1 MKMSAKR
8 IGILSILSLALALAG
23 LSGVSAQAPATVDY
37 DDDNDGLI
45 DVTTLARLNA
55 MRYDLDG
62 NGAAS
67 QTDGA
72 NYAAAFPNSAANMGC
87 PSTGCTGYELRNDL
101 TFDLN
106 GDDVVD
112 AADPYPNWT
121 PIGDDSSPFSATFEG
136 NGFAISHLKING
148 DAREV
153 GLFGRLRGATIRNLG
168 LLEVDVV
175 STAIHS
181 NSAAG
186 ALAGAMTERFSN
198 VYATGKVSG
207 SAQNMGGLVGLSNAN
222 AALITSS
229 WTNVAV
235 SSTGDGARV
244 GGLVGTANAVDIFA
258 ACALGEVSASGAAA
272 KVGGLVGSS
281 KGASVSVKAACAR
294 GDVSATGARALAGG
308 FLGRN
313 ASTALS
319 VTASYSTGKPTG
331 ATAGAFIGS
340 GGGTISDSY
349 WDSTTSAIADDAD
362 ENSPEGKTTAELQ
375 TPTAASGIFANWDD
389 LDLTDDST
397 ANAGDD
403 PWDFGTSS
411 QYPAIS
417 FGSVTASAQR
427 DTDYDGDDD
436 GFIDITSLAQLNA
449 IRYDLD
455 GNGVVSQTDNASYAA
470 AFPSAASGMG
480 CPSAGCS
487 GYELKNDLTFDT
499 DGDGDVD
506 ASDSYPNW
514 TPIGASDTAAFA
526 ATFNGNGRSISKMK
540 ITSAAARVGLFG
552 SVSGTVKGVR
562 LLEVDL
568 TSTGTTVSAGALAG
582 KNAGTVSASSA
593 VGTVSSTGTGA
604 ANVGGLIGH
613 NSGKIFASWARVSVS
628 AAGMGGNV
636 GGLVGKIESVVTA
649 GYARGPSTGSG
660 ANANV
665 GGLIGA
671 AAAGSDV
678 SSSYSTGKPTASATD
693 ENGAPNANVG
703 GLIGSAN
710 GTVTASYWDATT
722 SGVADDADT
731 NSPEGKTDSE
741 LQTPT
746 AATGIYADWDDL
758 DLTNDSTA
766 NAVDDPWT
774 FGTGVQYPVLIWG
787 GLKASDQYD
796 DYDADDDGLI
806 DISSL
811 AQLNAIRYDLDGNG
825 AASQSEKAKYA
836 AAFPSAGAGMGCPST
851 GCNGYE
857 LQADLT
863 FDTDGDGNVD
873 SLDSYPNWTPIG
885 ASDSVAFASTF
896 DGNGRSISKMTITSA
911 AARVGLFGSVSSAGI
926 VKGVRLL
933 DADLTATGTTVSA
946 GALAGKSAGTV
957 SASSAAGT
965 VSSTGTGA
973 ANAGGLIGESAG
985 NIYASW
991 ARVSVSA
998 AGADSNVGGLAGKV
1012 ESAAMIASYARGPAS
1027 ASGASAAVG
1036 GLIGETAGMANKV
1049 SASYSAGKATASG
1062 TSASVGGLIGSA
1074 TSTTF
1079 TASYWD
1085 VDTSCIADDSDANS
1099 PEGKTTAELQ
1109 SPTSATG
1116 IYAVW
1121 NALDLTD
1128 DSTANAVDAP
1138 WTFGTSS
1145 QYPVLIWG
1153 GLMAS
1158 DQYDDYDADDDGL
1171 IEITNLRQLNAV
1183 RYDLDGG
1190 GSTSHEDSANY
1201 AAAFVNAVSGM
1212 GCPSTGCKGYEL
1224 ANDLTFDTDGDGD
1237 VDAND
1242 SYPNWTP
1249 IGGSDNAL
1257 FAATFDGNGNTISK
1271 MKINTAATRV
1281 GLFGA
1286 VSGIVKGVGL
1296 LDVDVNATHSSNG
1309 RVGGLTGANSGTIT
1323 ASYVTGRVSAA
1334 TNTVGGFAGGNY
1346 GWIAACWADVTVSS
1360 SSSRGR
1366 TGGFIGVSAGTTIAS
1381 YSRGDVSALTN
1392 RAGGFAG
1399 VAGRNVGSNITASYS
1414 TGKVSNERG
1423 EAGGLV
1429 PFIWSRPGVD
1439 LNFVVNYSYWD
1450 TDASGIP
1457 DDTRHSIRGQG
1468 EATAEL
1474 QALTVP
1480 YAIFVDWDDLDL
1492 TNDSVSNPVDDP
1504 WNFGTNKQYP
1514 VLVWGGLRAEDQ
1526 RDDHDLD
1533 GDGLIEITNPRHLDA
1548 MRYDLNGDGSAD
1560 SDAVY
1565 HLYAAAF
1572 PRAASGMGCPTGGCA
1587 GYELA
1592 ANLTFDTNG
1601 DGSVNASDAFPNWT
1615 PIGNAANGFASTF
1628 DGNGKTISKMKING
1642 AAADVGLFGG
1652 ISSTGKV
1659 KGVGLLEVSITA
1671 TKGARAGALAGENAG
1686 TITSSYAK
1694 GALSATSTKG
1704 TNSAGGLVG
1713 SNVGMIGAS
1722 WAGVTVSSAGYQD
1735 SAGGLAGAN
1744 YGKIFAAYATGGVT
1758 STGARS
1764 AAGGFI
1770 GGNVTSS
1777 ADIKSSY
1784 STGAASATGTSSTAA
1799 AFVGW
1804 GNGQIADSYWDSA
1817 TSGVSDDADATSP
1830 EGKTTSELQTPTSA
1844 AGIYANWDDMDVTND
1859 GTADD
1864 DPWDFGTSSQYPVL
1878 SFGDLK
1884 AESQRP

>member
-1 MKMSAKR
+1 MPAHPIPKTESVMKMSAKR
-8 IGILSILSLALALAG
+8 VGILSILSLALALAG

-62 NGAAS
+62 DGAAS

-72 NYAAAFPNSAANMGC
+72 SYAAAFPNPVSGMGC
-87 PSTGCTGYELRNDL
+87 PSTGCIGYELRNDL
-101 TFDLN
+101 TFDAN

-198 VYATGKVSG
+198 VYATGKVGG

-244 GGLVGTANAVDIFA
+244 GGLVGTANSVDIYA

-272 KVGGLVGSS
+272 KAGGLVGSS

-294 GDVSATGARALAGG
+294 GDVSATGARAIAGG

-319 VTASYSTGKPTG
+319 VAASYSTGKPTG

-349 WDSTTSAIADDAD
+349 WDAATSAIADDAD
-362 ENSPEGKTTAELQ
+362 TNSPEGKTTAELQ

-397 ANAGDD
+397 ANAVDD

-417 FGSVTASAQR
+417 FGSVAASAQR

-436 GFIDITSLAQLNA
+436 GFIDITKLAQLNA

-455 GNGVVSQTDNASYAA
+455 GNGVVSQTDGANYSA
-470 AFPSAASGMG
+470 AFPNAASGMG

-506 ASDSYPNW
+506 ASDSYQNW
-514 TPIGASDTAAFA
+514 TPIGRSDSAAFA
-526 ATFNGNGRSISKMK
+526 STFKGNGRAISKLK
-540 ITSAAARVGLFG
+540 INSAAARVGLFG

-568 TSTGTTVSAGALAG
+568 TSTGTTASAGALAG
-582 KNAGTVSASSA
+582 KNAGTTSASSA

-604 ANVGGLIGH
+604 ANVGGLVGH
-613 NSGKIFASWARVSVS
+613 SSGKIFASWARVSVS

-636 GGLVGKIESVVTA
+636 GGLVGKNESVITA

-665 GGLIGA
+665 GGLIGKTET
-671 AAAGSDV
+671 GSNV
-678 SSSYSTGKPTASATD
+678 SASYSTGKPTASATD
-693 ENGAPNANVG
+693 ENGAPNATVG

-710 GTVTASYWDATT
+710 GTVTASYWDTTT
-722 SGVADDADT
+722 SGIADDADSD
-731 NSPEGKTDSE
+731 SPEGKTDSE

-758 DLTNDSTA
+758 DLTNDSIA

-787 GLKASDQYD
+787 GLKAADQYD

-806 DISSL
+806 DVSTL
-811 AQLNAIRYDLDGNG
+811 AQLNAIRYDLDGDG
-825 AASQSEKAKYA
+825 AVSQSDKAKYA

-851 GCNGYE
+851 GCDGYE

-863 FDTDGDGNVD
+863 FDTSGDGNVD
-873 SLDSYPNWTPIG
+873 SSDPYPNWTPIG
-885 ASDSVAFASTF
+885 ASDSAAFASTF
-896 DGNGRSISKMTITSA
+896 DGNGRSISKMTINSA
-911 AARVGLFGSVSSAGI
+911 AARVGLFGSVSSSGI

-946 GALAGKSAGTV
+946 GALAGKSAGTI

-973 ANAGGLIGESAG
+973 ANIGGLIGESAG

-991 ARVSVSA
+991 ARASVSA

-1012 ESAAMIASYARGPAS
+1012 ESTAVIASYARGPAS

-1036 GLIGETAGMANKV
+1036 GLIGETAGTGNIV
-1049 SASYSAGKATASG
+1049 SASYSTGKVTASG
-1062 TSASVGGLIGSA
+1062 TSASVGGLIGSSTA
-1074 TSTTF
+1074 TTF

-1085 VDTSCIADDSDANS
+1085 VDTSGIADDSDTNS

-1116 IYAVW
+1116 IYVDW
-1121 NALDLTD
+1121 DDLDLTD
-1128 DSTANAVDAP
+1128 DSTANAVDDP
-1138 WTFGTSS
+1138 WTFGTSG

-1158 DQYDDYDADDDGL
+1158 DQYDDHDADDDGL
-1171 IEITNLRQLNAV
+1171 IEITNLRQLDAV
-1183 RYDLDGG
+1183 RYDLNGDGAA
-1190 GSTSHEDSANY
+1190 SQSDSANY
-1201 AAAFVNAVSGM
+1201 AAAFVNAASGM

-1237 VDAND
+1237 VNDND

-1249 IGGSDNAL
+1249 IGAVGNP
-1257 FAATFDGNGNTISK
+1257 FAATFDGNGKTISK
-1271 MKINTAATRV
+1271 MRINTAVPYV
-1281 GLFGA
+1281 GLFVT

-1296 LDVDVNATHSSNG
+1296 LDVDVNATYSGNG
-1309 RVGGLTGANSGTIT
+1309 RIGGLTGANSGTIT
-1323 ASYVTGRVSAA
+1323 ASYVTGRVSTA

-1346 GWIAACWADVTVSS
+1346 GWIAACWADVSVSS

-1366 TGGFIGVSAGTTIAS
+1366 TGGFTGVNYGTIIAS
-1381 YSRGDVSALTN
+1381 YSRGDVSALTHIV
-1392 RAGGFAG
+1392 GGFSAS
-1399 VAGRNVGSNITASYS
+1399 VGKHVGANITASYS
-1414 TGKVSNERG
+1414 TGKVTSG
-1423 EAGGLV
+1423 GQPPAGLV
-1429 PFIWSRPGVD
+1429 RYIWDKAGVD
-1439 LNFVVNYSYWD
+1439 VDSVVNDSYWD
-1450 TDASGIP
+1450 IDSSGVLGDP
-1457 DDTRHSIRGQG
+1457 EENRRGEG
-1468 EATAEL
+1468 ETTAEM
-1474 QALTVP
+1474 QAP
-1480 YAIFVDWDDLDL
+1480 NGYHGMYANWNRLDL
-1492 TNDSVSNPVDDP
+1492 TNDSKDNPVDNP

-1514 VLVWGGLRAEDQ
+1514 VLVWGGLR
-1526 RDDHDLD
+1526 R
-1533 GDGLIEITNPRHLDA
+1533 
-1548 MRYDLNGDGSAD
+1548 
-1560 SDAVY
+1560 
-1565 HLYAAAF
+1565 
-1572 PRAASGMGCPTGGCA
+1572 C
-1587 GYELA
+1587 
-1592 ANLTFDTNG
+1592 
-1601 DGSVNASDAFPNWT
+1601 
-1615 PIGNAANGFASTF
+1615 
-1628 DGNGKTISKMKING
+1628 
-1642 AAADVGLFGG
+1642 
-1652 ISSTGKV
+1652 
-1659 KGVGLLEVSITA
+1659 
-1671 TKGARAGALAGENAG
+1671 
-1686 TITSSYAK
+1686 
-1694 GALSATSTKG
+1694 
-1704 TNSAGGLVG
+1704 
-1713 SNVGMIGAS
+1713 
-1722 WAGVTVSSAGYQD
+1722 
-1735 SAGGLAGAN
+1735 
-1744 YGKIFAAYATGGVT
+1744 
-1758 STGARS
+1758 
-1764 AAGGFI
+1764 
-1770 GGNVTSS
+1770 
-1777 ADIKSSY
+1777 
-1784 STGAASATGTSSTAA
+1784 
-1799 AFVGW
+1799 
-1804 GNGQIADSYWDSA
+1804 
-1817 TSGVSDDADATSP
+1817 
-1830 EGKTTSELQTPTSA
+1830 
-1844 AGIYANWDDMDVTND
+1844 
-1859 GTADD
+1859 
-1864 DPWDFGTSSQYPVL
+1864 
-1878 SFGDLK
+1878 
-1884 AESQRP
+1884 